1 MEKHGYTM
9 DRTVFMINRLLKD
22 SAIRAKFNFQLVVLS
37 KESNQE
43 RSLFCIIMLF
53 ARYDRLPLVAR
64 FDSFAFRHR
73 TCIYRL

>member
-1 MEKHGYTM
+1 M

-43 RSLFCIIMLF
+43 RSLFCIVM
-53 ARYDRLPLVAR
+53 
-64 FDSFAFRHR
+64 
-73 TCIYRL
+73 